1 MTKYCTRRIEDH
13 VLGLLTRFPAVT
25 LVGARQVGK
34 TMMAQH
40 LFPDWEHFDLER
52 GDHHDLI
59 ARDLEFFFSAFGG
72 NIWFDEAQRLPEL
85 FSHLRTVIDRFPDRR
100 FVLLGSAG
108 PSLFRNI
115 SESLAGR
122 CVSTEL
128 FPFSVSELP
137 EVSLE
142 ERWTYGGYPRL
153 YHLPAEHRFEWLD
166 AYIQNFINRD
176 IPALGFSLS
185 TQRLQRL
192 LTMLAHCHG
201 GLLNL
206 NQLATSLGC
215 STTAVY
221 DALDVL
227 EQTFLVRRLQ
237 PFHAN
242 VRKRLVKSPKVYIRD
257 TGVLHRLLGIDAYT
271 ALLRNPVAGTSWEG
285 LVIESIAAEL
295 GALGAS
301 VPLHFWRTH
310 AGAEVD
316 LLMDLPGRRVL
327 VEVKLGGVSDGR
339 ELKGL
344 RTAIDDLG
352 ADEGWVVAWAGESTP
367 LAPKITRITLPGA
380 LDRIPVLFVLGA
392 SHHELARGASTNF
405 IPIAL
410 EKATGMPN
418 FFAAAICSLDT
429 LAHEGISVCP

>member
-1 MTKYCTRRIEDH
+1 MTTYRTRQLEDRVQG
-13 VLGLLTRFPAVT
+13 VLERFAAVT

-52 GDHHDLI
+52 ADHHHLI

-72 NIWFDEAQRLPEL
+72 NICFDEAQRLPEL
-85 FSHLRTVIDRFPDRR
+85 FSHLRTVIDRFPNRR

-108 PSLFRNI
+108 PSLFRSI

-122 CVSTEL
+122 CVSAEL
-128 FPFSVSELP
+128 FPFSVAELP
-137 EVSLE
+137 DVPLE

-153 YHLPAEHRFEWLD
+153 YHLPVEHRLEWLD
-166 AYIQNFINRD
+166 AYIQNFVNRD
-176 IPALGFSLS
+176 IPALGLSLS

-192 LTMLAHCHG
+192 LTMLAHCQG
-201 GLLNL
+201 GLLNV

-242 VRKRLVKSPKVYIRD
+242 VRKRLVKSPKVYVRD
-257 TGVLHRLLGIDAYT
+257 TGVLHRLLGVDSYT
-271 ALLRNPVAGTSWEG
+271 GLLRNPVAGTSWEG
-285 LVIESIAAEL
+285 LVIESVAAEL
-295 GALGAS
+295 GALGLA
-301 VPLHFWRTH
+301 VPLYFWRTH

-316 LLMDLPGRRVL
+316 LLIDLPGRRVL
-327 VEVKLGGVSDGR
+327 VEIKLGGVSDGR

-344 RTAIDDLG
+344 RTAIDDLE
-352 ADEGWVVAWAGESTP
+352 ADEGWVVAWSGGATP
-367 LAPKITRITLPGA
+367 LARRIIRITLPEA
-380 LDRIPVLFVLGA
+380 LDRVRAF
-392 SHHELARGASTNF
+392 RR
-405 IPIAL
+405 
-410 EKATGMPN
+410 
-418 FFAAAICSLDT
+418 
-429 LAHEGISVCP
+429 